1 MPKVKTMKSRT
12 YLIQATWDNDAKMWV
27 AESDDI
33 PGVVAEAEDQETL
46 RRKLASLI
54 PEMIDLNNVA
64 VDRTKPLDVV
74 IRYSR
79 EDRISL
85 PFAA

>member
-1 MPKVKTMKSRT
+1 MKSRT
-12 YLIQATWDNDAKMWV
+12 YVVEATWDNEAGMWV

-46 RRKLASLI
+46 RSKLAILI
-54 PEMIDLNNVA
+54 PEMIELNNVP
-64 VDRTKPLDVV
+64 VDRSKPLDIV
-74 IRYSR
+74 IRYRR
-79 EDRISL
+79 EDRITL

>member
-1 MPKVKTMKSRT
+1 MKNRT
-12 YLIQATWDNDAKMWV
+12 YVVQATWDNEAKMWV

-33 PGVVAEAEDQETL
+33 PGVAAEAEDQETL
-46 RRKLASLI
+46 RSKLASLI
-54 PEMIDLNNVA
+54 PEMIELNNVP
-64 VDRTKPLDVV
+64 VDRTQPLDVV

-85 PFAA
+85 PLAA